1 MRTRLETRKTFF
13 KLGLRHRGA
22 ALPGIISH
30 KNTLFHTVAHFRVSK
45 DSGQAVSDW
54 QNRNFINE
62 IKDLAHIVEAV
73 SNKNISI
80 N

>member
-1 MRTRLETRKTFF
+1 MRRLGVTQ
-13 KLGLRHRGA
+13 RGK
-22 ALPGIISH
+22 ISH